1 MRRSSPRP
9 KKRPPPNP
17 TRARRSALTAPEPVF
32 IGLTGAIGSGKSE
45 ALRALARLGAATLS
59 TDEVAHEALN
69 DAEILPQLVDRWGP
83 DISVAGAVNR
93 ARVGEIVFND
103 ADELRWL
110 ESLTHPKVGQ
120 EVAEWRNSLGPNA
133 ELAVVEVP
141 LLFEA
146 NMDGFFDGV
155 LVVVAGDRRHEWLEA
170 RGDAGVEGRSGRQ
183 LPEDE
188 KTKRATWVV
197 ENDGTLDE
205 LEVKLRKLWPSLLAA
220 GGPS

>member
-1 MRRSSPRP
+1 LEAP
-9 KKRPPPNP
+9 KP
-17 TRARRSALTAPEPVF
+17 AF
-32 IGLTGAIGSGKSE
+32 IGLTGAISSGKSE
-45 ALRALARLGAATLS
+45 TLRALGRLGAATLS

-83 DISVAGAVNR
+83 EIKVAGVADRV
-93 ARVGEIVFND
+93 RVGEIVFND
-103 ADELRWL
+103 PDELRWL

-120 EVAEWRNSLGPNA
+120 KVAEWRNSLGPNA

-146 NMDGFFDGV
+146 NMEAFFDGV
-155 LVVVAGDRRHEWLEA
+155 LVVVAGARRDEWLKE

-183 LPEDE
+183 LSEAE
-188 KTKRATWVV
+188 KVERATWVV

-220 GGPS
+220 GGQS